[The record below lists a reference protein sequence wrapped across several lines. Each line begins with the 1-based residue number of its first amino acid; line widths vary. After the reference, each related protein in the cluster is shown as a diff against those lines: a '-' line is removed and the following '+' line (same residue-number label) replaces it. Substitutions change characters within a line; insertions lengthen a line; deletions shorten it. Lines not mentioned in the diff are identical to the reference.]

1 MNIKKGRNEIQQKED
16 LRYKDLFDNSP
27 IAIREED
34 FSDVKKYM
42 DSILDSGIEDIND
55 FFYKNYKELEK
66 CVSKIRIIDINK
78 ATLDLFEANNKQEFK
93 EEYHTTFSKE
103 TFNLFR
109 KELSSLSK
117 GEEIFEAETKIN
129 TLKRNQKYVLT
140 RLVLITGYEETWEKV
155 IISHVDI
162 SKRIKMEKEAKKNE
176 KFFKIIANNLPNGLI
191 HILDTD
197 FKYIYN
203 AGKELERLNLS
214 NEELIGKTIYDILD
228 PETAQTVSE
237 NYKKCLKEKKIV
249 SFEGEYGNSIY
260 MVNCVPILDKNGQV
274 EYILALS
281 VNITKLKE
289 HEKELNLLNQ
299 KLKKSNEDL
308 EQFAYIASH
317 DLQEPLRMVSSF
329 TQLLEKKYK
338 EELDEKAHQYIDFI
352 VDGARRMKELIQ
364 DLLVYS
370 RVRRN
375 VKPFREVNL
384 NEVLEITINNLK
396 KFIHEKNAQVT
407 YENLP
412 IVKGDKSQLVQLF
425 QNLISNGIKF
435 NKSEIPKIYISVQE
449 DDQKWK
455 FCVKDNG
462 IGIDPKFYEK
472 IFIIFKRLHKKT
484 DYNGT
489 GIGLAVCKKI
499 VLRHGGKIWVNSE
512 PNKGSEFYFTIS
524 KNIENLEEKQW

>member
-1 MNIKKGRNEIQQKED
+1 M
-16 LRYKDLFDNSP
+16 
-27 IAIREED
+27 
-34 FSDVKKYM
+34 
-42 DSILDSGIEDIND
+42 
-55 FFYKNYKELEK
+55 
-66 CVSKIRIIDINK
+66 
-78 ATLDLFEANNKQEFK
+78 DLFEVDNKQKFK
-93 EEYHTTFSKE
+93 EKYQNTFSKN
-103 TFNLFR
+103 TFDFFKKKIL
-109 KELSSLSK
+109 KLSK
-117 GEEIFEAETKIN
+117 GRKIFEGEREIN
-129 TLKRNQKYVLT
+129 TLKGNQKYVLT
-140 RLVLITGYEETWEKV
+140 RLIVISGYEETWEKV

-162 SKRIKMEKEAKKNE
+162 SKRIKMEKEAKRNE
-176 KFFKIIANNLPNGLI
+176 KFFKIIANNLPKGLI
-191 HILDTD
+191 HIFDTD

-214 NEELIGKTIYDILD
+214 NEDLIGKTIYDILD
-228 PETAQTVSE
+228 PETAQIVSE
-237 NYKKCLKEKKIV
+237 NYKKCLEEKKIV
-249 SFEGEYGNSIY
+249 SFEGEYGGNTY
-260 MVNCVPILDKNGQV
+260 MINAIPILDSNDQV

-281 VNITKLKE
+281 VNITNLKR
-289 HEKELNLLNQ
+289 HEKELRILNQ

-329 TQLLEKKYK
+329 TQLLEKKYQG
-338 EELDEKAHQYIDFI
+338 ELDEKAHQYIDFI
-352 VDGARRMKELIQ
+352 VDGAGRMRELIQ

-375 VKPFREVNL
+375 VKPFKEVNL
-384 NEVLEITINNLK
+384 NEVLEITINNLQNL
-396 KFIHEKNAQVT
+396 IYEKNAQVT
-407 YENLP
+407 YEDLP
-412 IVKGDKSQLVQLF
+412 IVKGDKSQLIQLF
-425 QNLISNGIKF
+425 QNLISNGFKF

-472 IFIIFKRLHKKT
+472 IFILFKRLHKKT
-484 DYNGT
+484 EYNGT

-524 KNIENLEEKQW
+524 KNIKDLEEK